1 MGLSINETAPD
12 FEADTTQGSDAGM
25 IHNSVSDHQATA
37 LFGEWKAVKPYIR
50 VVSQPR

>member
-12 FEADTTQGSDAGM
+12 FEADTTQGSDDVM